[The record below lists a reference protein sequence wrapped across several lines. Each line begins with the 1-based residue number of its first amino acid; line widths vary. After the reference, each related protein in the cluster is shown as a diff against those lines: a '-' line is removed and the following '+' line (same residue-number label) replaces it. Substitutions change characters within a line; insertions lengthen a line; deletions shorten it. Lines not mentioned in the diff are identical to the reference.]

1 MQAVLPLIIPV
12 VEAPITALRRTI
24 LWIRF
29 TKISKILNSLFVD
42 KKTQRVIQT
51 RCFQI
56 PNNFIMK
63 KIYYTFLFLML
74 TLQIQAQEQEQTV
87 MRYNYLGKLILD
99 KTQPDKIDESVFILD
114 IDSTQ
119 SSRFLEL
126 ALLERKRSVA
136 TVKNQEELM
145 QVLHTYRPKTD
156 LYIYF
161 TKRLLTTYSKF
172 DKIIYTYQEPQDK
185 LVWKI
190 EPGSEKWHDY
200 TVQKANT
207 YFEGRH
213 WSVLFTLDIPLI
225 EGPYKFKNLPGFVV
239 KAWDDEHHYEFEFIN
254 SEKVTIDNWDLSNPK
269 DIITPITVTQYEKA
283 LKIYLNKTYKDSF
296 IEMNP
301 KNAANVPDEFA
312 VKIGL
317 RSNPIFKVQ

>member
-1 MQAVLPLIIPV
+1 MQAVLPLITPV
-12 VEAPITALRRTI
+12 VEALITALRRTI
-24 LWIRF
+24 LWIKF
-29 TKISKILNSLFVD
+29 TKIFKILTSLFVD

-63 KIYYTFLFLML
+63 KIYYTFLLLML
-74 TLQIQAQEQEQTV
+74 TLPIHAQEQTV
-87 MRYNYLGKLILD
+87 MRYTYLGKITLD
-99 KTQPDKIDESVFILD
+99 KTQPNKIDESVFILD

-126 ALLERKRSVA
+126 PLLERMRGAA

-145 QVLHTYRPKTD
+145 QIIYTYRPKTNFIV
-156 LYIYF
+156 LA
-161 TKRLLTTYSKF
+161 TTTMLTTKTSLGKTT
-172 DKIIYTYQEPQDK
+172 YTYDQPK
-185 LVWKI
+185 NTLVWQI
-190 EPGSEKWHDY
+190 EPHHEQWQNY
-200 TVQKANT
+200 TVQKAKT
-207 YFEGRH
+207 FFEGRY
-213 WSVLFTLDIPLI
+213 WNVLFTSAIPLI

-239 KAWDDEHHYEFEFIN
+239 KAWDDEHHYEFEFLN
-254 SEKVTIDNWDLSNPK
+254 SEKVTINNWDLSNPK

>member
-1 MQAVLPLIIPV
+1 
-12 VEAPITALRRTI
+12 
-24 LWIRF
+24 
-29 TKISKILNSLFVD
+29 
-42 KKTQRVIQT
+42 
-51 RCFQI
+51 
-56 PNNFIMK
+56 MK
-63 KIYYTFLFLML
+63 KIYYTFLLLML
-74 TLQIQAQEQEQTV
+74 TLPIHAQEQTV
-87 MRYNYLGKLILD
+87 MRYTYLGKITLD
-99 KTQPDKIDESVFILD
+99 KTQPNKIDESVFVLD

-126 ALLERKRSVA
+126 ALLERKRGIA
-136 TVKNQEELM
+136 TAKSQEELM

-156 LYIYF
+156 FYIYF

-190 EPGSEKWHDY
+190 EPSSEKWQNY
-200 TVQKANT
+200 TVQKAKT
-207 YFEGRH
+207 FFEGRY
-213 WSVLFTLDIPLI
+213 WNVLFTSAIPLI

-239 KAWDDEHHYEFEFIN
+239 KAWDDEHHYEFEFLN
-254 SEKVTIDNWDLSNPK
+254 SEKVTINNWDLSNPK
-269 DIITPITVTQYEKA
+269 DIITPITVTQYENA
-283 LKIYLNKTYKDSF
+283 LKIYLSKTYKDSF

-317 RSNPIFKVQ
+317 RSNPIFKVE

>member
-1 MQAVLPLIIPV
+1 MNLYADKNLTTPACFYTLFFLNLK
-12 VEAPITALRRTI
+12 TTMMKKTLFTI
-24 LWIRF
+24 LVF
-29 TKISKILNSLFVD
+29 
-42 KKTQRVIQT
+42 
-51 RCFQI
+51 
-56 PNNFIMK
+56 
-63 KIYYTFLFLML
+63 ML
-74 TLQIQAQEQEQTV
+74 TICSYAQQKTI
-87 MRYNYLGKLILD
+87 MRYNYSGKIVSD
-99 KTQPDKIDESVFILD
+99 KTQPQKIEESVFVLD

-126 ALLERKRSVA
+126 ALLERKRGIA
-136 TVKNQEELM
+136 TVKSQEELM

-156 LYIYF
+156 FYIYF

-225 EGPYKFKNLPGFVV
+225 DGPYKFKNLPGFVV
-239 KAWDDEHHYEFEFIN
+239 KAWDDEHHYEFEFLN